1 METADASLR
10 LPFFLLASS
19 RRSVERGEEK
29 LEINRAD
36 CAPCSIKEQPKR
48 NVLQRLAQRGELD
61 LEEEGHGL
69 YHL

>member
-1 METADASLR
+1 MRRYDYLFPRSL
-10 LPFFLLASS
+10 AVSG
-19 RRSVERGEEK
+19 RSVERGEENP
-29 LEINRAD
+29 EINREIVA
-36 CAPCSIKEQPKR
+36 CSIKEQSKR

>member
-1 METADASLR
+1 MRRYDYLFSCSLA
-10 LPFFLLASS
+10 LGDPS
-19 RRSVERGEEK
+19 REVKKIQKS
-29 LEINRAD
+29 IAQI
-36 CAPCSIKEQPKR
+36 APCSIKEQPKR